1 MFMTGDVVPAVVVG
15 SLDDEHARRVAGLLS
30 PQTCILV
37 DVASLAGR
45 SYRLDRDGL
54 WLDPHADGD
63 GGIRRWAAH
72 VGQGSRGWLRRF
84 APPDWHRGVV
94 LDSKEAAAKTAWLT
108 LLTAFVRSSGVEWL
122 TDLDALNRAENKIAQ
137 YRAALTLG
145 IPTPATVVASDRA
158 GLPADLARRI
168 VVKPLGPSHFT
179 SWSGEGRVLYANT
192 ATLDEPLLDD
202 MPGAPFIIQDR
213 VEARTH
219 LRIVTVRSSVWVC
232 AVDAAEVPFDWRRRA
247 AAQRSFRPAQP
258 PAEVEDGARRIS
270 EHLRLGY
277 TSQDWVIDHAGT
289 AWFLDL
295 NPSGQWLFLPEPVA
309 SAVAEHLAAWLT
321 GRP

>member
-1 MFMTGDVVPAVVVG
+1 MSATGDVVPAVVVG
-15 SLDDEHARRVAGLLS
+15 SPDDEHARRVAGLLS
-30 PQTCILV
+30 PQTCTLV
-37 DVASLAGR
+37 DVVSLAQR

-54 WLDPHADGD
+54 WLDQQADHD
-63 GGIRRWAAH
+63 GGIRRWAAR
-72 VGQGSRGWLRRF
+72 VGRGSRGWLRRF
-84 APPDWHRGVV
+84 APPDWHRGVL
-94 LDSKEAAAKTAWLT
+94 LDSKDAAVKTAWLT

-122 TDLDALNRAENKIAQ
+122 TDLDALNRAENKLAQ

-158 GLPADLARRI
+158 SLPTDLAHRI
-168 VVKPLGPSHFT
+168 VVKPLGPGHFT
-179 SWSGEGRVLYANT
+179 RGSGDRRVLYANV

-202 MPGAPFIIQDR
+202 LPGAPFIVQDR
-213 VEARTH
+213 IEARTH
-219 LRIVTVRSSVWVC
+219 LRVVTVRSSVWAC
-232 AVDAAEVPFDWRRRA
+232 AVDAGEVPFDWRRHA
-247 AAQRSFRPAQP
+247 AAQRSFRPARP
-258 PAEVEDGARRIS
+258 PVEVEDGAGRIS

-309 SAVAEHLAAWLT
+309 SAVAERLAAWLT
-321 GRP
+321 GRS